1 MAISTSEKVRLLKE
15 AAARLMEEDWPLI
28 DLTLKQF
35 GLPTADQW
43 SGSKLGYVVQ
53 MIDDATEQQ
62 VIELT
67 QHVGLTT
74 DAPSIPRLDPPFWRT
89 GMFRVF
95 LTHLAAHRRLA
106 ADLQTALLEFGI
118 SAFVAHNDIE
128 PTLEWQGEI
137 ETALATCDALV
148 ALLHPKFNASPW
160 TDQEIGFAREGVYH
174 HTAAEK

>member
-89 GMFRVF
+89 GMFRAF

-106 ADLQTALLEFGI
+106 AD
-118 SAFVAHNDIE
+118 
-128 PTLEWQGEI
+128 
-137 ETALATCDALV
+137 
-148 ALLHPKFNASPW
+148 
-160 TDQEIGFAREGVYH
+160 
-174 HTAAEK
+174 